1 VAFGYLSVL
10 LSFLCINETVRQQV
24 SSQLRGNNLSQLL
37 GAVREFLQYHTRID
51 KEIFD
56 SGGDTDLTVAFTSR
70 LQNVVRKLEDAAG
83 ETR

>member
-1 VAFGYLSVL
+1 ML

-24 SSQLRGNNLSQLL
+24 SSQLQGNNLNQLL
-37 GAVREFLQYHTRID
+37 GAVGEFLQYHTRID

-56 SGGDTDLTVAFTSR
+56 SGGDDTDLTAAFTKR
-70 LQNVVRKLEDAAG
+70 LQNVVRKLEDATG